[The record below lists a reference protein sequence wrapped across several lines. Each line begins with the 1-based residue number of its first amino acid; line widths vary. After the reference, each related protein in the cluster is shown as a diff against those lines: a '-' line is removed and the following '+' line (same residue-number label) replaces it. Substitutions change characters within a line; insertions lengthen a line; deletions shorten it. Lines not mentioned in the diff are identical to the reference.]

1 MGASVKIQVK
11 CPVCNESLMNS
22 GVGVDDLPSIELE
35 AKVGDKEG
43 HIYLS
48 QVYGSYHKAFENVD
62 DIEGSVA
69 EISCPHCHGGLP
81 QQGTCACKAPIVS
94 LSLHIGGIVK
104 FCARNGCQNHSLE
117 FEDVETAFRL
127 FQSQDDSSLA

>member
-11 CPVCNESLMNS
+11 CPTCNESLMNANKR
-22 GVGVDDLPSIELE
+22 VDGLPSIDLE
-35 AKVGDKEG
+35 ARVGDREG

-48 QVYGSYHKAFENVD
+48 QVYGSYSKAFENVD

-69 EISCPHCHGGLP
+69 EISCPHCRTGLP
-81 QQGTCACKAPIVS
+81 QEGICACKAPIVS
-94 LSLHIGGIVK
+94 LTLHIGGIIK
-104 FCARNGCQNHSLE
+104 FCSRNGCQRHSLE
-117 FEDVETAFRL
+117 FEDAGNAFQL